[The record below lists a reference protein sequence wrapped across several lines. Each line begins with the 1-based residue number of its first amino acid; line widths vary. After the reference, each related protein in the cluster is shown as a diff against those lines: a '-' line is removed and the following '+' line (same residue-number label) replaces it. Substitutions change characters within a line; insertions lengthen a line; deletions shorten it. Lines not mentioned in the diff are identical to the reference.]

1 MSRFTENYGSLMGSG
16 NICHIQPGQFMFQ
29 ESTDSRKYIYYPEN
43 PTTATV
49 AEAVDRYRAKNH
61 DYHTMFVGID
71 SVVSEG
77 S

>member
-1 MSRFTENYGSLMGSG
+1 
-16 NICHIQPGQFMFQ
+16 MFQ